1 MAKFIP
7 DVGRKRFDWREDGEP
22 MEVAKAYFYCVA
34 IIFSTCMGLFGAF
47 VVNLA
52 STVSLLQFGLMVFFT
67 FSFSLTFTKRLFSLF
82 VPPYSLPRLASLE
95 KDPRI
100 AVLYTTMNDVVPECL
115 KRIDQTHPVDVF
127 VLDDSTDPEKR
138 RVVDSICWERGYSLL
153 RREAR
158 VGYKA
163 GAINDW
169 LRKDGSSYDYF
180 ILLDADSMIPRNWVQ
195 ECLQYAE
202 HPDNQKVAVFQGLI
216 NIWNLDGNFAKTL
229 APIHRLSQ
237 DEWEKKMAN
246 YLDAVIFYGHNA
258 LLRTKAVVEAGGFP
272 TEYVSE
278 DFGLAVRLADLGY
291 KCRFVPLHT
300 YEALP
305 ENVRGF
311 VKRQNKWTRGAM
323 EFFSFAKRARISLA
337 RKIVLLEV
345 PLGHISYVCV
355 FAAMFLAIY
364 GRNSSWNAAAAFAA
378 GLLASPVLFV
388 WSIPLFRYTLA
399 LGFISGVV
407 VGLKLL
413 QVRLGP
419 VRYWRFQLL
428 SRSIGAIMLPHEVKS
443 MLYYL
448 FNRKRRFPVT
458 PKNEPPLTP
467 RDVASV
473 AWMTILLI
481 VAFLL
486 GIGLM
491 HPVGLF
497 YNLGWLLPFAISP
510 AVIYHFSKPT
520 AHEDADSGLDSLLA
534 TCLEKRRN
542 LFR

>member
-1 MAKFIP
+1 MSADIGELLRWASFALTVPVVFYAAAPFFSGARRDLARGRLGMDVSVALGIAIAFGASVAAMLLGAAEVYFDSVTMFVFLLLGGRYLEMLARQRATSVLQHLSRLIPEGAHRLRDFPRSLEVDRIPACSLKPGEHTLVKPGESFPADGVVEQGSGEVNEALLTGEGRPVFKQPGNAVIGGSIHQLVTPTDQQRFEILVQQGLTGSSKGEITLRAADGTLVPTTCSFSVLPMPEVEGVCLIATDITDRKQREEAMAKLAA
-7 DVGRKRFDWREDGEP
+7 V
-22 MEVAKAYFYCVA
+22 VASSDDA
-34 IIFSTCMGLFGAF
+34 I
-47 VVNLA
+47 V
-52 STVSLLQFGLMVFFT
+52 
-67 FSFSLTFTKRLFSLF
+67 
-82 VPPYSLPRLASLE
+82 
-95 KDPRI
+95 
-100 AVLYTTMNDVVPECL
+100 
-115 KRIDQTHPVDVF
+115 
-127 VLDDSTDPEKR
+127 STD
-138 RVVDSICWERGYSLL
+138 L
-153 RREAR
+153 
-158 VGYKA
+158 
-163 GAINDW
+163 
-169 LRKDGSSYDYF
+169 
-180 ILLDADSMIPRNWVQ
+180 
-195 ECLQYAE
+195 
-202 HPDNQKVAVFQGLI
+202 
-216 NIWNLDGNFAKTL
+216 
-229 APIHRLSQ
+229 
-237 DEWEKKMAN
+237 
-246 YLDAVIFYGHNA
+246 
-258 LLRTKAVVEAGGFP
+258 GGFI
-272 TEYVSE
+272 T
-278 DFGLAVRLADLGY
+278 
-291 KCRFVPLHT
+291 
-300 YEALP
+300 
-305 ENVRGF
+305 
-311 VKRQNKWTRGAM
+311 
-323 EFFSFAKRARISLA
+323 
-337 RKIVLLEV
+337 
-345 PLGHISYVCV
+345 
-355 FAAMFLAIY
+355 
-364 GRNSSWNAAAAFAA
+364 SWNAAAAFAA